1 MGETKDIDH
10 AAVLATMREAA
21 QAAGTV
27 LVSIFAQGY
36 EIRSKSDGSPVTEAD
51 TAAEL
56 LILADLRAHFP
67 EIPIVAEEAAAAGVL
82 PADLGQRFFLV
93 DPLDGTREFVSG
105 RAEFTVNIALIEHG
119 SPTVGV
125 VVAPA
130 LGQTYYGSDAGAYH
144 VDDKAERTTQLM
156 ATSSSDG
163 PVAVASRSHRDPDT
177 NAYLARRD
185 ITNCVS
191 IGSSLKFCL
200 LAEGKADIYPRF
212 SRTMEWDTAAG
223 DAVLRAAGGRTT
235 LADEVTPL
243 TYGKRPEKRED
254 DPQGFTAPFANP
266 PFIAFGRGRPARI

>member
-1 MGETKDIDH
+1 MTETRDIDH
-10 AAVLATMREAA
+10 AAVLAILLEAA

-56 LILADLRAHFP
+56 LILAELHAHFP
-67 EIPIVAEEAAAAGVL
+67 QIPIVAEEAAAAGVL

-119 SPTVGV
+119 CPTVGV

-130 LGQTYYGSDAGAYH
+130 LGHTYYGSEAGAYH
-144 VDDKAERTTQLM
+144 LDERAGQTTRLM
-156 ATSSSDG
+156 AVSTHDD

-177 NAYLARRD
+177 NAYLAHRK

-191 IGSSLKFCL
+191 VGSSLKFCL
-200 LAEGKADIYPRF
+200 LAEGKADVYPRF

-243 TYGKRPEKRED
+243 AYGKRPEACED
-254 DPQGFTAPFANP
+254 DPQGFTAAFANP
-266 PFIAFGRGRPARI
+266 PFIAFGRGR